1 MVVGEVSDVEEEK
14 SEEVRSD
21 EEVFDDPMLMNHIH
35 YSTGQT
41 VVWQYPE
48 VGPVYNVV
56 QVPVH
61 EVDPL
66 GDGGLSLDPV
76 HGRCFQSWYQRALDL
91 VDTEVEV

>member
-1 MVVGEVSDVEEEK
+1 M
-14 SEEVRSD
+14 
-21 EEVFDDPMLMNHIH
+21 VFDDPRLMNHIH

-66 GDGGLSLDPV
+66 GDGGLSLVPV
-76 HGRCFQSWYQRALDL
+76 HGHDYQSWYQHALDL
-91 VDTEVEV
+91 VDMEVEV

>member
-21 EEVFDDPMLMNHIH
+21 EEVFDDPMLGSHIH
-35 YSTGQT
+35 CSTGQT
-41 VVWQYPE
+41 DVGQYPE

-76 HGRCFQSWYQRALDL
+76 DGH
-91 VDTEVEV
+91 